1 MKIKAYF
8 KAGGSQTFI
17 VPEDILAIDFQK
29 MAEAVGGRISK
40 VEFL

>member
-8 KAGGSQTFI
+8 KAGGCQTFI
-17 VPEDILAIDFQK
+17 VPEDILAIDFQT

>member
-8 KAGGSQTFI
+8 KAGGSQTF
-17 VPEDILAIDFQK
+17 VVAEDILVIDFIT
-29 MAEAVGGRISK
+29 MAEAVGGPLPN

>member
-17 VPEDILAIDFQK
+17 VPEDILAVDFQK
-29 MAEAVGGRISK
+29 MADAVGGRISK